1 MLTKT
6 YTCILCP
13 NGCEISVEYEGREL
27 KACSGN
33 LCKNGERYVRQELS
47 DPRRTIA
54 SSVLVDGGE
63 LPLVS
68 VRLTAPIPRDRIF
81 DVMEKIR
88 AMRVE
93 APVQAGTV
101 LEADILGLG
110 SDLIATKTV
119 SRAE

>member
-1 MLTKT
+1 MLTKI

-13 NGCEISVEYEGREL
+13 NGCEIRVEYEGKEL
-27 KACSGN
+27 LSCSGN
-33 LCKNGERYVRQELS
+33 LCKNGEKYVRQELS

-81 DVMEKIR
+81 DVMERIR
-88 AMRVE
+88 ALRVQ
-93 APVQAGTV
+93 APVAAGTV
-101 LEADILGLG
+101 LEENILGLG
-110 SDLIATKTV
+110 SDLIATRTV
-119 SRAE
+119 NAAK

>member
-1 MLTKT
+1 MTKT

-13 NGCEISVEYEGREL
+13 NGCEITVEHEGKEFRS
-27 KACSGN
+27 CTGN
-33 LCKNGERYVRQELS
+33 LCPNGEKYVRQELT

-54 SSVLVDGGE
+54 SSVLVEGGE

-68 VRLTAPIPRDRIF
+68 VRLTAPVPRDRIF

-88 AMRVE
+88 ALRVK

-101 LEADILGLG
+101 LEENILGLG

-119 SRAE
+119 R